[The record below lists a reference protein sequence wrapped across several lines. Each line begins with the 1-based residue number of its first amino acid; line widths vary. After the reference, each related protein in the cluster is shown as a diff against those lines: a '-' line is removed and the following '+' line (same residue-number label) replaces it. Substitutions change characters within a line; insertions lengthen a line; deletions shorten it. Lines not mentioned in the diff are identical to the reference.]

1 MALNIKSSNLQFL
14 LHSDQHGESSFDKSH
29 EDLLFFKVTDFG
41 GLWQEKEV
49 QSAPGKWQDNV

>member
-29 EDLLFFKVTDFG
+29 EDLLFFKGTDFG

-49 QSAPGKWQDNV
+49 QSAPGK